1 MRKKK
6 DLIIIVIS
14 IIVIGI
20 NTISLSKYDY
30 VANGNAQ
37 TEIAKAILVLE
48 KDEMVTQQ
56 IDENSFPLEY
66 NFVIHNYEGE
76 KINEVDFE
84 YNIEIEALADNFP
97 VSYMLFDCDNNT
109 EIKLTEGKTENMS
122 LQKFEEQTRK
132 FKLYMQWR
140 ELDGELAEDI
150 EIKLKINGI
159 QSKED
164 KINENTKNRASI
176 AH

>member
-6 DLIIIVIS
+6 ELIIIVIS
-14 IIVIGI
+14 MIVIGI

-48 KDEMVTQQ
+48 KDEITTQQ

-84 YNIEIEALADNFP
+84 YSIEIDASTDDFP
-97 VSYMLFDCDNNT
+97 ISYFLFDCDNNT
-109 EIKLTEGKTENMS
+109 EIELLEGKTNPIS
-122 LQKFEEQTRK
+122 LKKSEKESRK

-140 ELDGELAEDI
+140 ELDGDLAENI
-150 EIKLKINGI
+150 ELRLKINGI
-159 QSKED
+159 QSKEE
-164 KINENTKNRASI
+164 KINENTKNGASI
-176 AH
+176 TY